1 MVNLRNPCMKIILS
15 GGGTLGPVVPL
26 LAIAEVCRSHHSDT
40 EFLWVGTKNG
50 PEKTVVEASGMKFTA
65 IGAGKWRRYF
75 SLWNI
80 ADIWRVGSA
89 FFQSLIVLWEFKPQV
104 LISAGGFVSVPLHW
118 AAALLGIPTW
128 VHQQDLRIGLA
139 NRLMF
144 PFAYKI
150 TTALQETAAKL
161 PQKKTEWLG
170 NPSRN
175 LQGVSLKEA
184 YRFFNIPSGAPV
196 IFALGGGTGS
206 NTINTLVAAALP
218 SWPSDWHIIHLI
230 GKGRS
235 AEMAVRSA
243 KIFSN
248 YHVFDF
254 FTTEMRLAYALSRV
268 VIARAG
274 FATITEVAAL
284 AKPAILVPMSGT
296 HQEENAAWFANR
308 QGVIVLNEQIDS
320 GLKLGQIVKHLVDTP
335 SEAEALGQRLH
346 LLLPAAKPERI
357 AAILDKLI
365 EEKK

>member
-1 MVNLRNPCMKIILS
+1 MKIILS

-26 LAIAEVCRSHHSDT
+26 LAIAEVCRAYHPDT

-50 PEKTVVEASGMKFTA
+50 PEKFVVEASGMKFTA

-75 SLWNI
+75 SLLNI

-89 FFQSLIVLWEFKPQV
+89 FFQSLIVLWEFKPQL

-144 PFAYKI
+144 PIARKI
-150 TTALQETAAKL
+150 TTALEETTITL
-161 PQKKTEWLG
+161 PKKKTVWLG

-175 LQGVSLKEA
+175 LDGVSLEEA
-184 YRFFNIPSGAPV
+184 YRFFDIPYGAPV

-206 NTINTLVAAALP
+206 NTINTLIAQALP
-218 SWPSDWHIIHLI
+218 GWPSDWHVIHLV
-230 GKGRS
+230 GKERQ

-243 KIFSN
+243 KIFPN

-254 FTTEMRLAYALSRV
+254 FTTEMRLAYALAQV

-284 AKPAILVPMSGT
+284 AKPTILVPMPNT
-296 HQEENAAWFANR
+296 HQAENATWFASRN
-308 QGVIVLNEQIDS
+308 GVVLFNEQIDS
-320 GLKLGQIVKHLVDTP
+320 ALKLTQVVKHLLLNP
-335 SEAEALGQRLH
+335 AEGAALGSRLH
-346 LLLPAAKPERI
+346 QLLPQAKSEQI
-357 AAILDKLI
+357 IKII
-365 EEKK
+365 EELTR